1 MTLNLNLHLSHK
13 LLHFQTNSMQ
23 KLTIIGGGMTGL
35 AAAYIAAKQGVKVT
49 VIEGSDKL
57 GGLLNT
63 FEIGGNQLEHYYH
76 HFFTQD
82 AELNWLL
89 NDLGIADKTFYKKT
103 TMGVFRNGKI
113 YDFNGA
119 IDLLKFK
126 PVGIIGK
133 IRFGLTSI
141 FLGKFANWTKNEG
154 VSTLDWFYRW
164 AGKDLTEAL
173 WKPMLNIKFG
183 PYANKVPLAWMIGR
197 LAQRLNSRKGGDERL
212 GYITGSWKTL
222 MDILVAKLE
231 EMGVELIKNEPVAQL
246 SINNNQLSGIKTK
259 NLTIEGGNFLVTIPQ
274 IYLND
279 LLKNSPSGGWGA
291 GSSIEYFGA
300 VCTILELKKSLSHI
314 YWMNVADAGFP
325 FGGVIEHTNFI
336 PKEEYGGS
344 HIVYLSRYF
353 AMSEDLATMNEEQIK
368 VLMIPPLKRINPDFS
383 EDWIKNIYVFKTNVA
398 ATVCDLDFSQKVPP
412 CHTPIENLYLANMA
426 HIYPDERSTNNSIRV
441 AAEACRIMG
450 INADFVPNGASLSG
464 KIGF

>member
-1 MTLNLNLHLSHK
+1 
-13 LLHFQTNSMQ
+13 MQ

-35 AAAYIAAKQGVKVT
+35 AAAYIAAKQGTKVT
-49 VIEGSDKL
+49 VVEGSDKF

-76 HFFTQD
+76 HFFSQD
-82 AELNWLL
+82 AELRWLL
-89 NDLGIADKTFYKKT
+89 DDLGIADKTFFKKT
-103 TMGVFRNGKI
+103 SMGVFRNGKI

-119 IDLLKFK
+119 LDLVKFK
-126 PVGIIGK
+126 PVGLMGK
-133 IRFGLTSI
+133 IRF
-141 FLGKFANWTKNEG
+141 GKFANWTQNEG
-154 VSTLDWFYRW
+154 TPTLDWFYKW

-183 PYANKVPLAWMIGR
+183 PYANQVPLAWMIGR

-222 MDILVAKLE
+222 MDRLVQRLK
-231 EMGVELIKNEPVAQL
+231 EMGVELIKNEPVSELIIDDNGQL
-246 SINNNQLSGIKTK
+246 KSIKTK
-259 NLTIEGGNFLVTIPQ
+259 NLNIKGGKFLVTIPQ
-274 IYLND
+274 TYLNG
-279 LLKNSPSGGWGA
+279 LLKSTPLGVGGD
-291 GSSIEYFGA
+291 SISYFGA
-300 VCTILELKKSLSHI
+300 VCTILELKRSLSHI

-353 AMSEDLATMNEEQIK
+353 AMSEDLANMNEEQIK
-368 VLMIPPLKRINPDFS
+368 NVMIPPLKRINPAFS
-383 EDWIKNIYVFKTNVA
+383 EDWIKNVYVFKTNVA
-398 ATVCDLDFSQKVPP
+398 ATVCDLNFSEKVPS
-412 CHTPIENLYLANMA
+412 CKTPIENLYLANMA

-441 AAEACRIMG
+441 AAEACRVMG
-450 INADFVPNGASLSG
+450 VNADFVPYGASLSG
-464 KIGF
+464 KIGFK

>member
-1 MTLNLNLHLSHK
+1 VA
-13 LLHFQTNSMQ
+13 HFFVVVDEVCHIFCVIYKMQ

-35 AAAYIAAKQGVKVT
+35 AAAYIAAKQGTKVT
-49 VIEGSDKL
+49 VIEGSDKF

-63 FEIGGNQLEHYYH
+63 FEVGGNQLEHYYH

-82 AELNWLL
+82 AELRWLL
-89 NDLGIADKTFYKKT
+89 EDLGIADKTFFKKT

-119 IDLLKFK
+119 IDLFKFK
-126 PVGIIGK
+126 PVGFIGK
-133 IRFGLTSI
+133 IRFGLSSI
-141 FLGKFANWTKNEG
+141 FLGKFADWTKNEHIP
-154 VSTLDWFYRW
+154 TLDWFYKW

-183 PYANKVPLAWMIGR
+183 PYANQVPLAWMIGR

-222 MDILVAKLE
+222 MNRLVQRLE
-231 EMGVELIKNEPVAQL
+231 EMGVELIKNEPVEQFTVHSSQL
-246 SINNNQLSGIKTK
+246 AGIKTK
-259 NLTIEGGNFLVTIPQ
+259 NLNIEGGKFLVTIPQ
-274 IYLND
+274 TYFENLI
-279 LLKNSPSGGWGA
+279 KNTPLGA
-291 GSSIEYFGA
+291 GGVGTIKYFGA
-300 VCTILELKKSLSHI
+300 VCTILELKRSFSHI

-368 VLMIPPLKRINPDFS
+368 AVMISPLKRINPEFS
-383 EDWIKNIYVFKTNVA
+383 EDWIKNVFVFKTNVA
-398 ATVCDLDFSQKVPP
+398 ATVCDLNFSEKVPS
-412 CHTPIENLYLANMA
+412 CKTPIENLYLANMA

-441 AAEACRIMG
+441 AAEACRVMG
-450 INADFVPNGASLSG
+450 INGNFVPYGASLSG

>member
-1 MTLNLNLHLSHK
+1 MNEIGTKNAPSGG
-13 LLHFQTNSMQ
+13 QGA
-23 KLTIIGGGMTGL
+23 LTIIGGGMTGL
-35 AAAYIAAKQGVKVT
+35 ATAYIAAKQGVKVT
-49 VIEGSDKL
+49 VVEGSDKF

-82 AELNWLL
+82 AELRWLL
-89 NDLGIADKTFYKKT
+89 EELNIADKTFYKKT

-113 YDFNGA
+113 YDFNSP

-141 FLGKFANWTKNEG
+141 FLGKFADWRKNED

-164 AGKDLTEAL
+164 AGKDITDAL

-183 PYANKVPLAWMIGR
+183 PYADKVPLTWMIGR
-197 LAQRLNSRKGGDERL
+197 MAQRLGSRKGGDERL
-212 GYITGSWKTL
+212 GYVGGSWKTL
-222 MDILVAKLE
+222 IDALVKRLQ
-231 EMGVELIKNEPVAQL
+231 EMGVELIKNEPVQEFKINAGKL
-246 SINNNQLSGIKTK
+246 ESIITTNRSID
-259 NLTIEGGNFLVTIPQ
+259 GGKFLITIPS
-274 IYLND
+274 IYID
-279 LLKNSPSGGWGA
+279 KIKNSPPKLGGNV
-291 GSSIEYFGA
+291 EYFGA
-300 VCTILELKKSLSHI
+300 VCTILELKKSFSHI
-314 YWMNVADAGFP
+314 YWMNVADEGFP

-353 AMSEDLATMNEEQIK
+353 AMTEDLATMTDEQIK
-368 VLMIPPLKRINPDFS
+368 AVMIPPLKKINPEFS
-383 EDWIKNIYVFKTNVA
+383 EDWIKNVFVFKTNTA
-398 ATVCDLDFSQKVPP
+398 ATVCDLNFSEKVPASK
-412 CHTPIENLYLANMA
+412 TELENLFLANMT

-441 AAEACRIMG
+441 AAEACKAMG
-450 INADFVPNGASLSG
+450 INAEAVPYGASLSG

>member
-1 MTLNLNLHLSHK
+1 
-13 LLHFQTNSMQ
+13 MQ

-35 AAAYIAAKQGVKVT
+35 AAAYIAAKKGVKVT
-49 VIEGSDKL
+49 VVEGSDKF

-82 AELNWLL
+82 AELRWMLE
-89 NDLGIADKTFYKKT
+89 DLGIADKTFFKKT

-113 YDFNGA
+113 YDFNSP

-141 FLGKFANWTKNEG
+141 FLGKFAKWPENEG
-154 VSTLDWFYRW
+154 VPTLDWFYKW
-164 AGKDLTEAL
+164 AGRDITDAL
-173 WKPMLNIKFG
+173 WKPMLDIKFG
-183 PYANKVPLAWMIGR
+183 PYAKQVPLSWMIGR

-212 GYITGSWKTL
+212 GYISGSWKTL
-222 MDILVAKLE
+222 MDRLVSKLG
-231 EMGVELIKNEPVAQL
+231 EMGVELIKNEPVQGFTIA
-246 SINNNQLSGIKTK
+246 NNQLTGIKTK
-259 NLTIEGGNFLVTIPQ
+259 NQTIEGGKFLITIPQ
-274 IYLND
+274 IYIND
-279 LLKNSPSGGWGA
+279 LLKDKLTSGKD
-291 GSSIEYFGA
+291 IEYFGA
-300 VCTILELKKSLSHI
+300 VCTILELKKSFSNI

-336 PKEEYGGS
+336 PKEEYNGS

-353 AMSEDLATMNEEQIK
+353 AMTEDLATMTEEQIK
-368 VLMIPPLKRINPDFS
+368 QRMIPPLKKINPAFS
-383 EDWIKNIYVFKTNVA
+383 EDWIKNVHVFKTNVA
-398 ATVCDLDFSQKVPP
+398 ATVCDLNFSEKVPS
-412 CHTPIENLYLANMA
+412 CKTEIENLYLANMA

-441 AAEACRIMG
+441 AAEACQVMG
-450 INADFVPNGASLSG
+450 INTDFVPYGASLSG
-464 KIGF
+464 KIGFNH